1 MSAFTLTGRAAT
13 LALCGMLSAS
23 PVATALEAQE
33 YANIQSQCRREAQ
46 DYGVA
51 PEQIEE
57 YVNGCV
63 LAYGGMPAAAP
74 EVESPPAEGGAEVPH
89 VGEDGAVDV
98 DAGEQDTG
106 MAVE

>member
-13 LALCGMLSAS
+13 LALAGMLSVP

-74 EVESPPAEGGAEVPH
+74 EVESPAVEAGTLVPH

-98 DAGEQDTG
+98 DPGEQDAG

>member
-1 MSAFTLTGRAAT
+1 MSVYKLFGMAVMPA
-13 LALCGMLSAS
+13 LAGMLACP
-23 PVATALEAQE
+23 PVARALDVQE

-63 LAYGGMPAAAP
+63 LAYGGLPDAAPAAGAP
-74 EVESPPAEGGAEVPH
+74 P
-89 VGEDGAVDV
+89 V
-98 DAGEQDTG
+98 DAGADAPAADAQDTG
-106 MAVE
+106 AAVE